1 MRCVLH
7 ERLNKDNS
15 CMPTKEVHDFLIRPL
30 SPNNRKQVP
39 KFPRA
44 NRGGRFRGWSRAGH
58 APPRGAPAFRDDEHV
73 QRRHQ
78 VAQRGLSRGGVR
90 HERSRGGLFFEGR
103 RRSSLER
110 VAQRLER
117 VAGGGR
123 CEAKRLPRL
132 RPPRERVA
140 PLLLIM
146 LLILVDR
153 TNERPPPPRRV
164 WTRSWL
170 SCVVGLVRYV

>member
-1 MRCVLH
+1 MHANQRGARFPHTSPL
-7 ERLNKDNS
+7 
-15 CMPTKEVHDFLIRPL
+15 TKQPQTGTEIPA
-30 SPNNRKQVP
+30 SQQ
-39 KFPRA
+39 
-44 NRGGRFRGWSRAGH
+44 GGRFRGWSRAGH

-103 RRSSLER
+103 RRSPLER

-146 LLILVDR
+146 LLILVER
-153 TNERPPPPRRV
+153 TNERPTPLDECGRV
-164 WTRSWL
+164 L
-170 SCVVGLVRYV
+170 GYPVLLV